1 MPLSANAWSNI
12 ITAGSSLL
20 NTGSQLLTNAN
31 NRKWALQDW
40 NMQNAYN
47 SPQQQMQR
55 YKEAGL
61 NPNLIYSQMSNGPAV
76 RSTDAIAPKLDPDQ
90 LNVLAKSNKLDLQKY
105 TLETMKQTIEGN
117 QLKNDNQRI
126 QNEILETTKNDL
138 MEKPA
143 IQNRIGNVNYDNLL
157 EAANLKRL
165 ERSQFPIKTDILKQQ
180 LQTIATSNDYQKLN
194 IMQKYDINELLK
206 QQMKAI
212 TEGKVQQNTLNGYEL
227 DIRKR
232 LEENVQGLGSGTAG
246 RIASFLGDIFKV
258 LILKK

>member
-1 MPLSANAWSNI
+1 MADWGSI
-12 ITAGSSLL
+12 IQAGASLL
-20 NTGSQLLTNAN
+20 NTGSQIYTNAK
-31 NRKWALQDW
+31 NRQWALQDW

-47 SPQQQMQR
+47 DPKQQMQR

-90 LNVLAKSNKLDLQKY
+90 LNVLKNSTNFDIKKYTIDTMKNNLESQKLDNQKKG
-105 TLETMKQTIEGN
+105 LE
-117 QLKNDNQRI
+117 
-126 QNEILETTKNDL
+126 NEILATTKQDL

-143 IQNRIGNVNYDNLL
+143 ILNRVQNANYDSLI
-157 EAANLKRL
+157 EAVNLKRL
-165 ERSQFPIKTDILKQQ
+165 ERSQFPIKTDILKEQ
-180 LQTIATSNDYQKLN
+180 LQTISTSNDYQKLN
-194 IMQKYDINELLK
+194 QNQKYRLNELLSD
-206 QQMKAI
+206 QMKAI

-227 DIRKR
+227 DVRKR